1 MVCRNSEEWIDASR
15 TVLYSSSQTIGL
27 FCPGHLNGL
36 RRVVWRR
43 KTLPAMTTTA
53 QAFRNQL
60 RARLE
65 RSPDRVMLR
74 IALSP
79 TLMAELTARDILEQ
93 SRTAAARYAEGAA
106 AGSVV
111 LLLLPHSLELF
122 LLQIGLVLS
131 GRIPAVL
138 AWPTSRV
145 DANKYRRN
153 LIHQL
158 GSLPAERLI
167 TLPSLA
173 ETMAGQLPYPAIPC
187 RTYSVERW
195 EQVFASKQGF
205 DDLPAA
211 ARRERPAMADRGD
224 ALFLQFS
231 GGTTGAQKAVV
242 ITANILEAQLMSLV
256 ETLAFGSEDSV
267 VSWLPLYHDMGLIA
281 CLWLPLWCCATSLH
295 FAATDWLLNP
305 GLLFEYIERFR
316 ATFTWLPN
324 FAFSYLA
331 SQFGR
336 IPTASSLHSMRAW
349 INCSEPVR
357 GGSVRA
363 FVDRYVDWGVRAES
377 VQACYAMAE
386 NVFAVTQ
393 TTLGEPLP
401 TCARESRASEFAT
414 PVAFGLSDDHYLSS
428 GRPLRGMDIHIVH
441 PQSGKPCAEGEAG
454 DIHLKTVSLFQ
465 GYWGSEGFTTHAFTS
480 DGWYATGDFGFVL
493 QGELFVIGRLK
504 DIIIVAGQNVFPED
518 VELAANAVD
527 GVYPGRVAS
536 FGVIDEKNGT
546 ESLVVV
552 AELRGDFDP
561 DKAQL
566 VERAIHQAVLTN
578 IGIAPRQ
585 VLVVPDRWIV
595 KSTAGKIARLETRA
609 RFLREITS
617 HSHQRFVSNQG
628 VS

>member
-1 MVCRNSEEWIDASR
+1 M
-15 TVLYSSSQTIGL
+15 TI
-27 FCPGHLNGL
+27 
-36 RRVVWRR
+36 
-43 KTLPAMTTTA
+43 TA
-53 QAFRNQL
+53 QTFRDQL

-65 RSPDRVMLR
+65 RAPDRILLRVAISPTR
-74 IALSP
+74 IA
-79 TLMAELTARDILEQ
+79 ELNAREILEQ
-93 SRTAAARYAEGAA
+93 SHAAAAKYAEDAP

-145 DANKYRRN
+145 DAHKYRRN

-158 GSLPAERLI
+158 ENLPAERLV

-173 ETMAGQLPYPAIPC
+173 EAMAGRLPYPAIPC
-187 RTYSVERW
+187 KAEGAERW
-195 EQVFASKQGF
+195 EKIFASKPVL
-205 DDLPAA
+205 DDLPVAA
-211 ARRERPAMADRGD
+211 GRERPAFADCGD

-242 ITANILEAQLMSLV
+242 VGADILEAQLSSLS
-256 ETLAFGSEDSV
+256 EALAFGSDDSV

-281 CLWLPLWCCATSLH
+281 CLWLPLWCCATSTHL
-295 FAATDWLLNP
+295 AASDWLLNP
-305 GLLFEYIERFR
+305 GLLFEYIERFH

-336 IPTASSLHSMRAW
+336 IPTSYSVRSMRAW

-363 FVDRYVDWGVRAES
+363 FVDRYAEWGVKAES

-393 TTLGEPLP
+393 TTLGEAVP
-401 TCARESRASEFAT
+401 TRARESKAAELAT
-414 PVAFGLSDDHYLSS
+414 AVAFGLFDDHYLSS
-428 GRPLRGMDIHIVH
+428 GRPLRGMDIRVVQPH
-441 PQSGKPCAEGEAG
+441 SGRPCADGEAG
-454 DIHLKTVSLFQ
+454 DIHLKTISLFQ
-465 GYWGSEGFTTHAFTS
+465 GYWGSEGFTTQAFTE
-480 DGWYATGDFGFVL
+480 DGWYATGDFGFLL

-504 DIIIVAGQNVFPED
+504 DIIIVAGQNIFPED

-536 FGVIDEKNGT
+536 FGVIDEKHGT
-546 ESLVVV
+546 ESLIVV
-552 AELRGDFDP
+552 AELRGDFDAL
-561 DKAQL
+561 KAQQ
-566 VERAIHQAVLTN
+566 VERAIHQSVLTN
-578 IGIAPRQ
+578 VGIAPRQ

-595 KSTAGKIARLETRA
+595 KSTAGKISRRETRA
-609 RFLREITS
+609 RFLLESAS
-617 HSHQRFVSNQG
+617 HSLHRFVSNSG